1 MQCLCLDN
9 LVVLQRFFNI
19 FLIKMQ
25 GLGKTVQAISL
36 LCALYGKT
44 GTGLDFLEI
53 TRRWKLVKER
63 KVAAQR
69 ERENAMLNGNMFVQQ
84 DIDLSGLNLPP
95 VYPVLLIVPPSLVDK

>member
-1 MQCLCLDN
+1 MS
-9 LVVLQRFFNI
+9 LVGLQKVLLFSNQ
-19 FLIKMQ
+19 MQ

-44 GTGLDFLEI
+44 GTGLDCLEI
-53 TRRWKLVKER
+53 TRRWKLVNEK
-63 KVAAQR
+63 KMAVQR

-84 DIDLSGLNLPP
+84 DIDLTDLNLPP